1 MGLVGAHNTLVF
13 AEVHLTKI
21 LDVTV
26 VRLSEAVCLWC
37 VLQRLEVLS
46 RKLWAFRAVSRA
58 RARLLLV

>member
-21 LDVTV
+21 LDVAV
-26 VRLSEAVCLWC
+26 VSLSEAVCLWR
-37 VLQRLEVLS
+37 VLQGFKVLS
-46 RKLWAFRAVSRA
+46 SKLRPFRSASRA